1 MKLSSTEIGKKA
13 EQKALIFLEKR
24 GLKIL
29 EKNYRSAL
37 GEIDLIMQDKD
48 TTVFIEVR
56 SRKNNSKLD
65 AIETI
70 DQRKTKKIIQTSQQY
85 LQNAK
90 KSTSLYYRFDVI
102 SIHGD
107 IEDKNIEWIK
117 NAFDA

>member
-1 MKLSSTEIGKKA
+1 LKLSSTEIGKKA